1 MKFFRNIRRYFRDA
15 MKSVIRNFSLSL
27 ASISCIAIT
36 LIVVGISIVLS
47 YNVENMTD
55 SIKKDVTMVV
65 FLKPDTTEDEVKDI
79 QKKIT
84 NMGNIEEIKFKSKK
98 EYAEETKERDEVFS
112 FIVDNWTDET
122 NPLLDSFLIKVKEVE
137 EIKNTASSIKK
148 IDKVELV
155 NYGEDMVNQLITVFD
170 VIRKVSIGAVVALIL
185 VTAFLI
191 ANTIKLAIFSRK
203 TEIEIMRLV
212 GASNISIKIPF
223 IIEGSFIGILG
234 SIIPI
239 ILMIYGYTSLY
250 NYFDGKLSAG
260 AVADF
265 SDQYVYDRYSR
276 LPALADAEQKPDRG
290 PLYHEHSDTGPACG
304 ADRLLDGRNTRRL
317 RPGICGRLG
326 RYFDRCHRTARHC
339 RFYDS
344 LPDQQAA
351 QLDALDD
358 PDRLDYCLHFLQ
370 YLSEPAVRHF

>member
-65 FLKPDTTEDEVKDI
+65 FLKSDTTEDEVKDI

-112 FIVDNWTDET
+112 FIVDTWSDAT

-155 NYGEDMVNQLITVFD
+155 NYGEDMVDQLITVFD

-250 NYFDGKLSAG
+250 NYFDGKLFGS
-260 AVADF
+260 
-265 SDQYVYDRYSR
+265 S
-276 LPALADAEQKPDRG
+276 LAMLIEPY
-290 PLYHEHSDTGPACG
+290 PF
-304 ADRLLDGRNTRRL
+304 
-317 RPGICGRLG
+317 I
-326 RYFDRCHRTARHC
+326 
-339 RFYDS
+339 
-344 LPDQQAA
+344 
-351 QLDALDD
+351 
-358 PDRLDYCLHFLQ
+358 
-370 YLSEPAVRHF
+370 YLSSLLLLGIGIVVGMFGSYSAVKKYLKI

>member
-84 NMGNIEEIKFKSKK
+84 NMGNIEEIKFKPKK
-98 EYAEETKERDEVFS
+98 EYAEETKERDKVFS

-155 NYGEDMVNQLITVFD
+155 NYGEDMVDQLITVFD

-250 NYFDGKLSAG
+250 NYFNGKLFGS
-260 AVADF
+260 
-265 SDQYVYDRYSR
+265 S
-276 LPALADAEQKPDRG
+276 LAMLIEPY
-290 PLYHEHSDTGPACG
+290 PF
-304 ADRLLDGRNTRRL
+304 
-317 RPGICGRLG
+317 I
-326 RYFDRCHRTARHC
+326 
-339 RFYDS
+339 
-344 LPDQQAA
+344 
-351 QLDALDD
+351 
-358 PDRLDYCLHFLQ
+358 
-370 YLSEPAVRHF
+370 YLSSLLLLGIGIVVGMFGSHSAVKKYLKI

>member
-137 EIKNTASSIKK
+137 EIKNAASSIKK

-155 NYGEDMVNQLITVFD
+155 NYGEDMVDQLITVFD

-250 NYFDGKLSAG
+250 NYFDGKLFGS
-260 AVADF
+260 
-265 SDQYVYDRYSR
+265 S
-276 LPALADAEQKPDRG
+276 LAMLIEPY
-290 PLYHEHSDTGPACG
+290 PF
-304 ADRLLDGRNTRRL
+304 
-317 RPGICGRLG
+317 I
-326 RYFDRCHRTARHC
+326 
-339 RFYDS
+339 
-344 LPDQQAA
+344 
-351 QLDALDD
+351 
-358 PDRLDYCLHFLQ
+358 
-370 YLSEPAVRHF
+370 YLSSLLLLGIGIVVGMFGSYSAVKKYLKI

>member
-1 MKFFRNIRRYFRDA
+1 MRRYFRDA

-65 FLKPDTTEDEVKDI
+65 FLKSDTTEDEVKDI

-122 NPLLDSFLIKVKEVE
+122 KPLLDTFLIKVKEVE

-155 NYGEDMVNQLITVFD
+155 NYGEDMVDQLITVFD

-250 NYFDGKLSAG
+250 NYFDGKLFGS
-260 AVADF
+260 
-265 SDQYVYDRYSR
+265 S
-276 LPALADAEQKPDRG
+276 LAMLIEPY
-290 PLYHEHSDTGPACG
+290 PF
-304 ADRLLDGRNTRRL
+304 
-317 RPGICGRLG
+317 I
-326 RYFDRCHRTARHC
+326 
-339 RFYDS
+339 
-344 LPDQQAA
+344 
-351 QLDALDD
+351 
-358 PDRLDYCLHFLQ
+358 
-370 YLSEPAVRHF
+370 YLSSLLLLGIGIVVGMFGSYSAVKKYLKI

>member
-65 FLKPDTTEDEVKDI
+65 FLKSDTTEDEVKDI

-155 NYGEDMVNQLITVFD
+155 NYGEDMVDQLITVFD

-250 NYFDGKLSAG
+250 NYFDGKLFGS
-260 AVADF
+260 
-265 SDQYVYDRYSR
+265 S
-276 LPALADAEQKPDRG
+276 LAMLIEPY
-290 PLYHEHSDTGPACG
+290 PF
-304 ADRLLDGRNTRRL
+304 
-317 RPGICGRLG
+317 I
-326 RYFDRCHRTARHC
+326 
-339 RFYDS
+339 
-344 LPDQQAA
+344 
-351 QLDALDD
+351 
-358 PDRLDYCLHFLQ
+358 
-370 YLSEPAVRHF
+370 YLSSLLLLGIGILVGMFGSYRAVKKYLKI

>member
-65 FLKPDTTEDEVKDI
+65 FLKSDTTEDEVKDI

-84 NMGNIEEIKFKSKK
+84 NMENIEEIKFKSKK
-98 EYAEETKERDEVFS
+98 EYAEETKERDKVFS

-155 NYGEDMVNQLITVFD
+155 NYGEDMVDQLITVFD

-250 NYFDGKLSAG
+250 NYFDGKLFGS
-260 AVADF
+260 
-265 SDQYVYDRYSR
+265 S
-276 LPALADAEQKPDRG
+276 LAMLIEPY
-290 PLYHEHSDTGPACG
+290 PF
-304 ADRLLDGRNTRRL
+304 
-317 RPGICGRLG
+317 I
-326 RYFDRCHRTARHC
+326 
-339 RFYDS
+339 
-344 LPDQQAA
+344 
-351 QLDALDD
+351 
-358 PDRLDYCLHFLQ
+358 
-370 YLSEPAVRHF
+370 YLSSLLLLGIGIVVGMFGSYSAVKKYLKI

>member
-1 MKFFRNIRRYFRDA
+1 MKFVRNIRRYIRDA

-65 FLKPDTTEDEVKDI
+65 FLKSDTTEDEVKDI

-155 NYGEDMVNQLITVFD
+155 NYGEDMVDQLITVFD

-250 NYFDGKLSAG
+250 NYFDGKLFGS
-260 AVADF
+260 
-265 SDQYVYDRYSR
+265 S
-276 LPALADAEQKPDRG
+276 LAMLIEPY
-290 PLYHEHSDTGPACG
+290 PF
-304 ADRLLDGRNTRRL
+304 
-317 RPGICGRLG
+317 I
-326 RYFDRCHRTARHC
+326 
-339 RFYDS
+339 
-344 LPDQQAA
+344 
-351 QLDALDD
+351 
-358 PDRLDYCLHFLQ
+358 
-370 YLSEPAVRHF
+370 YLSSLLLLGIGIVVGMFGSYSAVKKYLKI

>member
-65 FLKPDTTEDEVKDI
+65 FLKSDTTEDEVKDI

-98 EYAEETKERDEVFS
+98 EYAEETKERDRVFS

-155 NYGEDMVNQLITVFD
+155 NYGEDMVDQLITVFD

-250 NYFDGKLSAG
+250 NYFDGKLFGS
-260 AVADF
+260 
-265 SDQYVYDRYSR
+265 S
-276 LPALADAEQKPDRG
+276 LAMLIEPY
-290 PLYHEHSDTGPACG
+290 PF
-304 ADRLLDGRNTRRL
+304 
-317 RPGICGRLG
+317 I
-326 RYFDRCHRTARHC
+326 
-339 RFYDS
+339 
-344 LPDQQAA
+344 
-351 QLDALDD
+351 
-358 PDRLDYCLHFLQ
+358 
-370 YLSEPAVRHF
+370 YLSSLLLLGIGIVVGMFGSYSAVKKYLKI

>member
-65 FLKPDTTEDEVKDI
+65 FLKSDTTEDEVKDI

-155 NYGEDMVNQLITVFD
+155 NYGEDMVDQLITVFD

-185 VTAFLI
+185 VAAFLI

-250 NYFDGKLSAG
+250 NYFDGKLFGS
-260 AVADF
+260 
-265 SDQYVYDRYSR
+265 S
-276 LPALADAEQKPDRG
+276 LAMLIEPY
-290 PLYHEHSDTGPACG
+290 PF
-304 ADRLLDGRNTRRL
+304 
-317 RPGICGRLG
+317 I
-326 RYFDRCHRTARHC
+326 
-339 RFYDS
+339 
-344 LPDQQAA
+344 
-351 QLDALDD
+351 
-358 PDRLDYCLHFLQ
+358 
-370 YLSEPAVRHF
+370 YLSSLLLLGIGIVVGMFGSYSAVKKYLKI

>member
-98 EYAEETKERDEVFS
+98 EYAEETKERDKVFS

-155 NYGEDMVNQLITVFD
+155 NYGEDMVDQLITVFD

-250 NYFDGKLSAG
+250 NYFNGKLFGS
-260 AVADF
+260 
-265 SDQYVYDRYSR
+265 S
-276 LPALADAEQKPDRG
+276 LAMLIEPY
-290 PLYHEHSDTGPACG
+290 PF
-304 ADRLLDGRNTRRL
+304 
-317 RPGICGRLG
+317 I
-326 RYFDRCHRTARHC
+326 
-339 RFYDS
+339 
-344 LPDQQAA
+344 
-351 QLDALDD
+351 
-358 PDRLDYCLHFLQ
+358 
-370 YLSEPAVRHF
+370 YLSSLLLLGIGIVVGMFGSYSAVKKYLKI

>member
-65 FLKPDTTEDEVKDI
+65 FLKSDTTEDEVKDI

-155 NYGEDMVNQLITVFD
+155 NYGEDMVDQLITVFD

-250 NYFDGKLSAG
+250 NYFDGKLFGS
-260 AVADF
+260 
-265 SDQYVYDRYSR
+265 S
-276 LPALADAEQKPDRG
+276 LAMLIEPY
-290 PLYHEHSDTGPACG
+290 PF
-304 ADRLLDGRNTRRL
+304 
-317 RPGICGRLG
+317 I
-326 RYFDRCHRTARHC
+326 
-339 RFYDS
+339 
-344 LPDQQAA
+344 
-351 QLDALDD
+351 
-358 PDRLDYCLHFLQ
+358 
-370 YLSEPAVRHF
+370 YLSSLLLLGIGIVVGMFGSYSAVRYYFNS

>member
-1 MKFFRNIRRYFRDA
+1 MKLFRNIRRYFRDA

-65 FLKPDTTEDEVKDI
+65 FLKSDTTEDEVKDI

-155 NYGEDMVNQLITVFD
+155 NYGEDMVDQLITVFD

-250 NYFDGKLSAG
+250 NYFDGKLFGS
-260 AVADF
+260 
-265 SDQYVYDRYSR
+265 S
-276 LPALADAEQKPDRG
+276 LAMLIEPY
-290 PLYHEHSDTGPACG
+290 PF
-304 ADRLLDGRNTRRL
+304 
-317 RPGICGRLG
+317 I
-326 RYFDRCHRTARHC
+326 
-339 RFYDS
+339 
-344 LPDQQAA
+344 
-351 QLDALDD
+351 
-358 PDRLDYCLHFLQ
+358 
-370 YLSEPAVRHF
+370 YLSSLLLLGIGIVVGMFGSYSAVKKYLKI